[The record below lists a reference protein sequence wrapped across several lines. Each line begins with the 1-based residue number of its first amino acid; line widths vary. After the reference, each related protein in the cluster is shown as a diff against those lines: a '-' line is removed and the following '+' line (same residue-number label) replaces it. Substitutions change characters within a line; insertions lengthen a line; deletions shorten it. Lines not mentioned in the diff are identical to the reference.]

1 MTIAKGFLHTDGNQ
15 IVDSSGQNI
24 KLTGVNWFG
33 GEGFVFN
40 PNGMDMRGYW
50 GMMDQMKSLGFN
62 TIRLPWSDAG
72 LDADRATGIDTSKN
86 PDLADLT
93 PLEVMDKVID
103 YAGRIGLKVILDHHR
118 SSDGAS
124 ANENGLWYD
133 DQYPESK
140 MIENWKMLAER
151 YKGNDTVIGA
161 DLHNEPHGAATWGD
175 GNKATDWAWAAE
187 RIGNAIQEVN
197 TDWLLIVEGVEIHDN
212 KWEWWGGNLAGAKER
227 PIEFDVP
234 GKLVYSVHSYGPS
247 IHEMEWFK
255 DPDFP
260 NNLPEHYTDNWGW
273 LMKENKAPVLVGE
286 FGGKLETEQDKAYM
300 AKLVQYMNGDLDG
313 NGTHDLGDGKEGASW
328 TYWSW
333 NPNSGDTGGILKDD
347 WHTVDHNKMNAI
359 KSGLFDGGGSEGKDP
374 WSPATAQALSEG
386 VQPADGQDS
395 VNVWAHAAAQA
406 QAAASATGTAADS
419 ATLAATNSLQLDTAY
434 DPSQTHHDPL
444 DGYAA
449 G

>member
-1 MTIAKGFLHTDGNQ
+1 MGIAKGFLHTDGNQ
-15 IVDSSGQNI
+15 IVDSSGQNV

-50 GMMDQMKSLGFN
+50 GMMDQMKELGFN
-62 TIRLPWSDAG
+62 TIRLPWSDAA

-86 PDLADLT
+86 PDLADLS

-103 YAGRIGLKVILDHHR
+103 YAGRIGMKVILDHHR

-133 DQYPESK
+133 DKYPESK

-161 DLHNEPHGAATWGD
+161 DLHNEPHGQATWGSGD
-175 GNKATDWAWAAE
+175 KATDWAWAAE
-187 RIGNAIQEVN
+187 RIGNAIQSVN
-197 TDWLLIVEGVEIHDN
+197 KDWLLLVEGVEIHEN
-212 KWEWWGGNLAGAKER
+212 QWEWWGGNLRGAKDR
-227 PIEFDVP
+227 PIEFDHP
-234 GKLVYSVHSYGPS
+234 GKLVYSDHSYGPS

-255 DPDFP
+255 ADDFP
-260 NNLPEHYTDNWGW
+260 NNLPAQYTDNWGW
-273 LMKENKAPVLVGE
+273 LLKDNEAPVLVGE

-300 AKLVQYMNGDLDG
+300 AKLVDYMNGDLDG
-313 NGTHDLGDGKEGASW
+313 NGTNDLGAGKEGASW

-347 WHTVDHNKMNAI
+347 WQTVDQTKYNAI
-359 KSGLFDGGGSEGKDP
+359 KEGLFDGGSPAKAP
-374 WSPATAQALSEG
+374 WSPATAQALGEG
-386 VQPADGQDS
+386 D
-395 VNVWAHAAAQA
+395 VNVLSHTVSQPQTAGQ
-406 QAAASATGTAADS
+406 GTAAAVAD
-419 ATLAATNSLQLDTAY
+419 ALAAQTAVELQPVEAAH
-434 DPSQTHHDPL
+434 DPAALYHDPL
-444 DGYAA
+444 DVHTGA
-449 G
+449 

>member
-1 MTIAKGFLHTDGNQ
+1 MGIAKGFLHTDGNQ
-15 IVDSSGQNI
+15 IVDSSGQNV

-50 GMMDQMKSLGFN
+50 GMMDQMKELGFN
-62 TIRLPWSDAG
+62 TIRLPWSDAA

-86 PDLADLT
+86 PDLADLS

-103 YAGRIGLKVILDHHR
+103 YAGRIGMKVILDHHR

-133 DQYPESK
+133 DKYPESK

-161 DLHNEPHGAATWGD
+161 DLHNEPHGQATWGGGD
-175 GNKATDWAWAAE
+175 KATDWAWAAE
-187 RIGNAIQEVN
+187 RIGNAIQSVN
-197 TDWLLIVEGVEIHDN
+197 KDWLLLVEGVEIHEN
-212 KWEWWGGNLAGAKER
+212 QWEWWGGNLRGAKDR
-227 PIEFDVP
+227 PIEFDHP

-255 DPDFP
+255 ADDFP
-260 NNLPEHYTDNWGW
+260 NNLPAQYTDNWGW
-273 LMKENKAPVLVGE
+273 LLKDDKAPVLVGE

-300 AKLVQYMNGDLDG
+300 AKLVDYMNGDLDG
-313 NGTHDLGDGKEGASW
+313 NGTNDLGAGKEGASW

-347 WHTVDHNKMNAI
+347 WQTVDQTKFNAI
-359 KSGLFDGGGSEGKDP
+359 MEGLFDGVAPAKAP
-374 WSPATAQALSEG
+374 WSPATAQALGEG
-386 VQPADGQDS
+386 DNNVLSHTVAPPQPLDPAASVEAALAAQTAVELQPADA
-395 VNVWAHAAAQA
+395 AH
-406 QAAASATGTAADS
+406 
-419 ATLAATNSLQLDTAY
+419 
-434 DPSQTHHDPL
+434 DPAPLHHDPL
-444 DGYAA
+444 DLHTGA
-449 G
+449 